1 MSTRSGL
8 MAMFVRLMAVA
19 RYRFIVELTGLF
31 LVVWLGCAVMV
42 YAFEYG
48 HSSHVQ
54 SLGDATYGLLVT
66 MTTSGDS
73 AVQPTTSGGRWV
85 VGLALILSK
94 LLTALLCALAAAVLI
109 ERKVKEEM
117 GLKMHKLSHHLVII
131 GWNLKG
137 QAILQSL
144 RREAQYETSPIV
156 VVADLEHKPTDDPLL
171 WFTRSPYPIRGEAI
185 ERACLAT
192 AATVVVLANY
202 AEKHNADA
210 LTAVN
215 VLLARRLNPNARIIA
230 ELLDPGQRTYLEA
243 AGADLV
249 VGIGEVGGYLLAE
262 AAMGHEVVRQLL
274 GAVSASRERQTL
286 PDLASPKPPSA
297 APGGTGPADAR
308 HADTTHSQHA

>member
-8 MAMFVRLMAVA
+8 MTLFMRLMAVA

-31 LVVWLGCAVMV
+31 LAVWLGCAVMV

-48 HSSHVQ
+48 HSSHVH

-137 QAILQSL
+137 PAILQSL
-144 RREAQYETSPIV
+144 RRESQYEASPIV

-171 WFTRSPYPIRGEAI
+171 WFTRSPYPVRGEAI

-215 VLLARRLNPNARIIA
+215 VLLARRLNPEARIIA

-274 GAVSASRERQTL
+274 SAVSEARERKTL
-286 PDLASPKPPSA
+286 PDMAAAKNTAPPASVAQATSE
-297 APGGTGPADAR
+297 
-308 HADTTHSQHA
+308 HLSTTHSQHA

>member
-1 MSTRSGL
+1 MLMSSRSGL
-8 MAMFVRLMAVA
+8 MALFIRLMAVA
-19 RYRFIVELTGLF
+19 RYRFIAELTGIFML
-31 LVVWLGCAVMV
+31 VWLGGAVLV

-48 HSSHVQ
+48 HSPKIQ
-54 SLGDATYGLLVT
+54 NLGDATYGVLVT

-73 AVQPTTSGGRWV
+73 ALQPTTTGGRWV
-85 VGLALILSK
+85 VGVGLIISK

-117 GLKMHKLSHHLVII
+117 GLKMHKLSQHLVIL

-137 QAILQSL
+137 PAILKSL
-144 RREAQYETSPIV
+144 RNEPQYESAPVV
-156 VVADLEHKPTDDPLL
+156 VVADLDQKPLEDPLL
-171 WFTRSPYPIRGEAI
+171 MFTRSAYPVRGEAI
-185 ERACLAT
+185 ERCCLSS

-202 AEKHNADA
+202 AEKTNADA

-215 VLLARRLNPNARIIA
+215 VMLARRLNPQARIIA
-230 ELLDPGQRTYLEA
+230 ELLDPGQRAFLEA

-274 GAVSASRERQTL
+274 NAVSESRERKVL
-286 PDLASPKPPSA
+286 PDQASPTLQPQA
-297 APGGTGPADAR
+297 APAASATPAR
-308 HADTTHSQHA
+308 TPSKQHA